1 MQSKEENK
9 SKDLGVPFLNCITNG
24 DSFELIKQIPDKS
37 ISLIVTDPPYWHKKS
52 PATTTKNIQ
61 YETKSSF
68 SNSKLFRADGFMMSE
83 MSDFTP
89 ELVDSFLD
97 EAKRIMKIMN
107 CYVFCND
114 TLVPYYTMWAEKN
127 NLLFS
132 ILVWEKPL
140 SIINKN
146 RFSQNIEYIV
156 RIYDY
161 GTALNKLDNNI
172 YYNKVK
178 KYSITDK
185 IHPTQKPL
193 SLIKEIVELSSKEND
208 IVADFFGGSGTTAIA
223 CSELNRRFILIEKDK
238 SEFVKA
244 KKRLDYFN
252 SQVRLIF

>member
-1 MQSKEENK
+1 MI
-9 SKDLGVPFLNCITNG
+9 PFLNTITNG
-24 DSFELIKQIPDKS
+24 DSFELIKQIPNQS
-37 ISLIVTDPPYWHKKS
+37 VSLIVTDPPYWHKKS
-52 PATTTKNIQ
+52 PATTTKNKQ
-61 YETKSSF
+61 YNTDSSF

-89 ELVDSFLD
+89 ELVDEFLN

-127 NLLFS
+127 KFMFS
-132 ILVWEKPL
+132 ILIWEKPL

-146 RFSQNIEYIV
+146 RFSQNIEYLI

-161 GTALNKLDNNI
+161 GTALNKLEHNK

-185 IHPTQKPL
+185 IHPTQKPTQ
-193 SLIKEIVELSSKEND
+193 LIKELVELSSKEGD
-208 IVADFFGGSGTTAIA
+208 IVADFFGGSGTTAVV
-223 CSELNRRFILIEKDK
+223 CSELKRNFILIEKNKEEFEKATKRYLDFK
-238 SEFVKA
+238 SQF
-244 KKRLDYFN
+244 RLSFPT
-252 SQVRLIF
+252 

>member
-1 MQSKEENK
+1 MNIENQSEDTLE
-9 SKDLGVPFLNCITNG
+9 VPFLNCVTNG
-24 DSFELIKQIPDKS
+24 DSFDLIKQIPDKS
-37 ISLIVTDPPYWHKKS
+37 ISLIITDPPYWHKKS

-61 YETKSSF
+61 YKTNSSF

-89 ELVDSFLD
+89 ELVYDFLS

-114 TLVPYYTMWAEKN
+114 TLVPYYTMWAEN
-127 NLLFS
+127 NGLMFS
-132 ILVWEKPL
+132 ILIWEKPL

-146 RFSQNIEYIV
+146 RFSQNIEYLV

-161 GTALNKLDNNI
+161 GTALNKLENNK

-185 IHPTQKPL
+185 IHPTQKPIQ
-193 SLIKEIVELSSKEND
+193 LIKEIVELSSNKND

-223 CSELNRRFILIEKDK
+223 CSELDRNFILIEKDEV
-238 SEFVKA
+238 EFKKA
-244 KKRLDYFN
+244 EKRLSAFAN
-252 SQVRLIF
+252 QTRLMF